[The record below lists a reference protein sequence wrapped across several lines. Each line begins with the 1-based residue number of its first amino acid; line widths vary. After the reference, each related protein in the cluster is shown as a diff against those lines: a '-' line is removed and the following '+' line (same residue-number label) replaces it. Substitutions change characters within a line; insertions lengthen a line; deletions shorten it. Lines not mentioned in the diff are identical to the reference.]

1 VPWLTG
7 ALVSGTARTGLWAA
21 AVVLLYAARWFNY
34 PLPRHTR
41 MAGAE
46 MPPGGEYIAE
56 RHGALFV
63 IGLGEAVLAI
73 GTTVTGHGFDAI
85 RTVAFVV
92 VFLLTALI
100 WRIYIFRA
108 GEETAPAIEAS
119 AKPGQLG
126 NLLSYAHLIMIA
138 GLVVT
143 SAADDLVIDHPF
155 GHPRPAATATILGGP
170 ALFLAGQILL
180 QYLVFSRVWGGSL
193 IGLATLACLLAPM
206 LLVPPLVSAITTG
219 TVLTGTIICDTMLE
233 SRQNLQVSPPGPHR
247 PSGK

>member
-100 WRIYIFRA
+100 WRIYIFRSA
-108 GEETAPAIEAS
+108 DETASAVEAS
-119 AKPGQLG
+119 ASPNKLG

-138 GLVVT
+138 GLVVV
-143 SAADDLVIDHPF
+143 SASDDLIIDHPL
-155 GHPRPAATATILGGP
+155 GHPRPAATVAILGGP
-170 ALFLAGQILL
+170 ALFLAGRILL
-180 QYLVFSRVWGGSL
+180 HYLVFGRIWGGRL
-193 IGLATLACLLAPM
+193 IGLVVLACLLPPM
-206 LLVPPLVSAITTG
+206 LFVPSLVTTMVKAAI
-219 TVLTGTIICDTMLE
+219 LTGTIIYDAMLE
-233 SRQNLQVSPPGPHR
+233 RRQHLQVSPPGPHR
-247 PSGK
+247 PGDK